1 MKTQIVFKDQQGEI
15 VQTVRGDG
23 LEQWLET
30 AKQSSTWRSDLSY
43 EFEEYDDRNEIEDAE
58 ILQQNQEVI

>member
-23 LEQWLET
+23 LEQWLEV
-30 AKQSSTWRSDLSY
+30 AKQSSTWRNDLSY